1 MPLDFSLLGPA
12 PRINTPFENLSQ
24 ILQVRNQQEAQRGL
38 AEQRR
43 AIAQQTDE
51 RTNILKQQQADTAA
65 LDTAVGAGGSP
76 DDILA
81 RVPGHLR
88 ATVRKQLQ
96 DASEWDTKVKT
107 ARTEAEKA
115 ELGYAAHL
123 ASGVLSW
130 EKDGPEALMNA
141 AQTALQV
148 AKSHG
153 HDVSQLEQVL
163 AQDPTKLKPMLESI
177 IAQHQ
182 GPAAKS
188 ADYTLGDQR
197 FSGETNK
204 PVATAAPK
212 PEKVSYGAPQTQ
224 MVNGRR
230 SLVRPGSDGRM
241 YSMDLKPIE
250 GNAIAPEPQ
259 GGGAKPSYEWAS
271 VGGQNKLLTP
281 DEIRAQGGTKPMS
294 AMEGMDERKYKK
306 AAPVLAS
313 IAELSEKINTGS
325 GLLAKMAGGAS
336 KVAAKAN
343 YDDDVAEYQAL
354 VSGFT
359 PMVARA
365 LGHTGVLTQQD
376 VDSVKMLFPA
386 PGDSKTLRDRKLKRV
401 MGIIGE
407 LEGATN
413 GPAKPAPSAPPAASG
428 GRIRVVGPN
437 GEKGTVP
444 DDGKPLPA
452 GWSRAAG

>member
-1 MPLDFSLLGPA
+1 MPVDFSGLGIQPV
-12 PRINTPFENLSQ
+12 RINTPFENLDAV
-24 ILQVRNQQEAQRGL
+24 LRVRNQQDAAQGIR
-38 AEQRR
+38 EQRQAMADQR
-43 AIAQQTDE
+43 REQTAAIAQK
-51 RTNILKQQQADTAA
+51 NADTTA
-65 LDTAVGAGGSP
+65 LDTALGQGGSP
-76 DDILA
+76 EDILA

-88 ATVRKQLQ
+88 ATVQKQLQ
-96 DASEWDTKVKT
+96 EAAEWDQKAKM
-107 ARTEAEKA
+107 ARVEAEKA

-123 ASGVLSW
+123 AAGVLSW

-141 AQTALQV
+141 AQTALHV

-153 HDVSQLEQVL
+153 HDVTELEGILQ
-163 AQDPTKLKPMLESI
+163 QDPTKLKPMLESI

-182 GPAAKS
+182 GPAAKA

-197 FSGETNK
+197 FSGATNQ

-212 PEKVSYGAPQTQ
+212 PDKVSYGAPQTQ

-271 VGGQNKLLTP
+271 VNGQNKLLTP

-313 IAELSEKINTGS
+313 ITELSEKINTGS

-401 MGIIGE
+401 MSIIGD

-413 GPAKPAPSAPPAASG
+413 GPAKPPASDKPADLVYDPKTGTFKKG
-428 GRIRVVGPN
+428 GG
-437 GEKGTVP
+437 
-444 DDGKPLPA
+444 
-452 GWSRAAG
+452 

>member
-1 MPLDFSLLGPA
+1 MPADSSIYGLIQPVK
-12 PRINTPFENLSQ
+12 INTPFENLDAV
-24 ILQVRNQQEAQRGL
+24 LRVRNQQEAARGI

-43 AIAQQTDE
+43 ALAQQTDE

-65 LDTAVGAGGSP
+65 LDTAVGAGGTP
-76 DDILA
+76 EDILA

-88 ATVRKQLQ
+88 STVQKQLQ
-96 DASEWDTKVKT
+96 EANEWDAKAKK
-107 ARTEAEKA
+107 AKADAEQA

-153 HDVSQLEQVL
+153 HDVTELEAVIQ
-163 AQDPTKLKPMLESI
+163 QDPTKLKPMLESI

-182 GPAAKS
+182 GPQA
-188 ADYTLGDQR
+188 
-197 FSGETNK
+197 K
-204 PVATAAPK
+204 PVSVSEGQGVLNPSTGKYDVPLPK
-212 PEKVSYGAPQTQ
+212 PEAKVTYGAPQT
-224 MVNGRR
+224 MVVNGRR
-230 SLVRPGSDGRM
+230 SAVRAGSDGRM
-241 YSMDLKPIE
+241 YDMNLKPIAGE
-250 GNAIAPEPQ
+250 SIAPEAQ
-259 GGGAKPSYEWAS
+259 TGAKPSYEWAS

-401 MGIIGE
+401 MDIIGE
-407 LEGATN
+407 LEGATS
-413 GPAKPAPSAPPAASG
+413 GPAKPLGA
-428 GRIRVVGPN
+428 
-437 GEKGTVP
+437 
-444 DDGKPLPA
+444 GKVTIT
-452 GWSRAAG
+452 SITEVKK